1 MDYEGFMEVVR
12 NRRSVRGFKPDP
24 VPDEMIKQIVEAA
37 KLAPTGNNTQPFEVV
52 AVREASLIDGIES
65 AMAEG
70 FIPTLNQ
77 RFNAPAMLVV
87 LGDPRFCK
95 AYPQGAEES
104 IFHESLC
111 LAVENILLAIT
122 ALGLGSV
129 WKFVPPLAQVK
140 IKDLLNIPQIF
151 ALEVV
156 LPLGFP
162 KKDDVEPRP
171 KRDISLHFDRYDEK
185 KFLSDAQVTEVM
197 KNYCRV
203 KELGMFRAL

>member
-1 MDYEGFMEVVR
+1 MNYDGFMEVVKAR
-12 NRRSVRGFKPDP
+12 KSVRGFKPDP
-24 VPDEMIKQIVEAA
+24 VPDEKIQQIVEAA
-37 KLAPTGNNTQPFEVV
+37 KFAPTGNNTQPFEIV
-52 AVREASLIDGIES
+52 AVKDTTLIDGIEN
-65 AMAEG
+65 ALAEG

-95 AYPQGAEES
+95 AYPQGAEEA
-104 IFHESLC
+104 IFHESLS
-111 LAVENILLAIT
+111 LAIGNMLLAIT

-129 WKFVPPLAQVK
+129 WKCVPPLAQVR
-140 IKDLLNIPQIF
+140 IKDLLTIPQIF

-162 KKDDVEPRP
+162 KKEEAELRP
-171 KRDISLHFDRYDEK
+171 KREIPLHFNGYDKK
-185 KFLSDAQVTEVM
+185 KFVSDEQIDDAM

-203 KELGMFRAL
+203 KELGIFRAL